1 MVTPMRHQHT
11 LSRPVQVDGI
21 GLHGGQ
27 AVSVQILPAPI
38 DAGVCFTAAGRP
50 DVKPLPARYDQVCD
64 TLLATTLGNN
74 QWRVSTVEHLLAAL
88 LAEGIDNA
96 EIAVSGQEIPV
107 LDGSAA
113 RWVEELQSAGRTAQD
128 APRRL
133 LVVTKP
139 VEVADGDRHARLLP
153 ADGLEIA
160 ASIVFEHPQIGH
172 QELSL
177 RLDNGA
183 FSQELAWAR
192 TFGFLAEVEMMHRM
206 GLAQGGG
213 LDNAVVY
220 DATGVLN
227 PSGLRSPDE
236 AVRHK
241 LLDMVGDLA
250 LAGVA
255 VQARFEAV
263 RPGHALN
270 QAMLKELFDT
280 PGAWEI
286 VNG

>member
-11 LSRPVQVDGI
+11 LSHPVQVHGI

-27 AVSVQILPAPI
+27 EVSVQILPAPI
-38 DAGVCFTAAGRP
+38 DAGVCFTAADQP
-50 DVKPLPARYDQVCD
+50 ELPPLPARYDQVCN
-64 TLLATTLGNN
+64 TLLATTLGNE

-96 EIAVSGQEIPV
+96 EIVVSGQEIPV
-107 LDGSAA
+107 LDGSAV
-113 RWVEELQSAGRTAQD
+113 RWVEELQRAGRTAQS
-128 APRRL
+128 APRRI
-133 LVVTKP
+133 LVVTAP
-139 VEVADGDRHARLLP
+139 VEVSDGNRHARLLP
-153 ADGLEIA
+153 ADRLEVA
-160 ASIVFEHPQIGH
+160 ASIAFDHPRIGH

-177 RLDNGA
+177 SLHNGA
-183 FSQELAWAR
+183 FSHELAWAR

-220 DATGVLN
+220 DDTGVLN
-227 PSGLRSPDE
+227 PDGLRSPDE

-270 QAMLKELFDT
+270 QAMLKTLFANPD
-280 PGAWEI
+280 AWEI

>member
-11 LSRPVQVDGI
+11 LSRPVQVHGL

-27 AVSVQILPAPI
+27 EVSVQILPAPI
-38 DAGVCFTAAGRP
+38 DAGVCFTSAQRP
-50 DVKPLPARYDQVCD
+50 DIEPLPARYDQVCD
-64 TLLATTLGNN
+64 TLLATTLGNK

-96 EIAVSGQEIPV
+96 IIAVSGQEIPV

-128 APRRL
+128 APRRI
-133 LVVTKP
+133 LVVTAP
-139 VEVADGDRHARLLP
+139 VEISDGDRSARLLP
-153 ADGLEIA
+153 ADVLEVA
-160 ASIVFEHPQIGH
+160 ASIVFDHPSIGH

-177 RLDNGA
+177 RLHNGA
-183 FSQELAWAR
+183 FSHELAWAR

-220 DATGVLN
+220 DDTGVMN
-227 PSGLRSPDE
+227 PDGLRSPDE

-255 VQARFEAV
+255 VQARFEAT

-270 QAMLKELFDT
+270 QAMLKALFDN
-280 PGAWEI
+280 PSAWEI